1 MFFFYLAPFNFMCQE
16 TLHRVFSVYTQ
27 LDFLYLFIIFIV
39 SHFLLF
45 VYLILVCLI
54 LLGFMGQATVLV
66 SLT

>member
-1 MFFFYLAPFNFMCQE
+1 MCQE

-54 LLGFMGQATVLV
+54 LLGFTGQATVLV